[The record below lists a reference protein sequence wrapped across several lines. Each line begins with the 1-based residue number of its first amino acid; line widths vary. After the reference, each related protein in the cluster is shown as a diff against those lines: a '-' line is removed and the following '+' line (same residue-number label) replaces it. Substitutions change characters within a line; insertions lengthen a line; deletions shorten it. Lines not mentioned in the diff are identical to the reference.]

1 MEIRKRN
8 GEMAA
13 FDAEKIRAAMRL
25 AFTATNVEIT
35 EQSLNS
41 LLRAVLKRLE
51 EVRQLTVENVQDQ
64 VEQQLMAEGYYETAK
79 AYILYREK
87 RAKARAMRERIAAR
101 MEDPS
106 LEGTLREIE
115 ADFDSAKYSLNL
127 LAEQYER
134 LIREGMSVRGTGED
148 LGQGGDRADYH
159 GGAALGSILRHGF
172 KTIFFSRTVREEM
185 QKQNIQTF
193 PEKLHD
199 LADEGLYGRYILEA
213 YSEEELQMAGDMICP
228 EQGSAVYI
236 RRIGAASETLCDPYT
251 RRKTNGNTT
260 GDVPW
265 NCAAPRDAGNARS
278 HGVGTAVFTICSAG
292 WRSQWPH
299 QRWPMPE
306 KPFYQLSSCFV
317 DVVPDSLDGIY
328 RSIDSFAKVSKF
340 GGGMGL
346 YFREGTGKRQ
356 CAIRGFPGA
365 AGGVIRWIKL
375 VNDTAVAVDQLGM
388 RQGAVAVYLDV
399 WHRDLPEFLQL
410 RTNNRGRQAES
421 T

>member
-35 EQSLNS
+35 EQSLYS

-51 EVRQLTVENVQDQ
+51 EVQQLTVENVQDQ

-134 LIREGMSVRGTGED
+134 LIREGMSVREQEKI
-148 LGQGGDRADYH
+148 LVK
-159 GGAALGSILRHGF
+159 AAVELTTMEAPRWEYLAARLQNH
-172 KTIFFSRTVREEM
+172 FFSRTVREEM

-228 EQGSAVYI
+228 ERDRLFTYAGLELLLKRYVI
-236 RRIGAASETLCDPYT
+236 HTRDGKPMETPQEMFLGIALHLAMQE
-251 RRKTNGNTT
+251 K
-260 GDVPW
+260 
-265 NCAAPRDAGNARS
+265 RDRMEWVQRFYDMLSRMEVTMATPTMANAR
-278 HGVGTAVFTICSAG
+278 
-292 WRSQWPH
+292 
-299 QRWPMPE
+299 

-317 DVVPDSLDGIY
+317 DVVPDSITQAALT
-328 RSIDSFAKVSKF
+328 
-340 GGGMGL
+340 GGA
-346 YFREGTGKRQ
+346 E
-356 CAIRGFPGA
+356 
-365 AGGVIRWIKL
+365 
-375 VNDTAVAVDQLGM
+375 TA
-388 RQGAVAVYLDV
+388 
-399 WHRDLPEFLQL
+399 
-410 RTNNRGRQAES
+410 S
-421 T
+421 

>member
-1 MEIRKRN
+1 MWRSRSN
-8 GEMAA
+8 Q
-13 FDAEKIRAAMRL
+13 AEQPFAG
-25 AFTATNVEIT
+25 
-35 EQSLNS
+35 
-41 LLRAVLKRLE
+41 VLKRLE
-51 EVRQLTVENVQDQ
+51 EVRQLTVEKVQDQ

-134 LIREGMSVRGTGED
+134 LIREGMSVREQEKI
-148 LGQGGDRADYH
+148 LVK
-159 GGAALGSILRHGF
+159 AAIELTTMEAPRWEYLAARLQNH
-172 KTIFFSRTVREEM
+172 FFSRTVREEM

-213 YSEEELQMAGDMICP
+213 YSEEELQMAGDMIMSGT
-228 EQGSAVYI
+228 GSAVYI

-278 HGVGTAVFTICSAG
+278 HGVGTAVLRYAQPDGGHNGHTNDGQCQKTVLSA
-292 WRSQWPH
+292 
-299 QRWPMPE
+299 
-306 KPFYQLSSCFV
+306 
-317 DVVPDSLDGIY
+317 
-328 RSIDSFAKVSKF
+328 
-340 GGGMGL
+340 
-346 YFREGTGKRQ
+346 
-356 CAIRGFPGA
+356 
-365 AGGVIRWIKL
+365 
-375 VNDTAVAVDQLGM
+375 
-388 RQGAVAVYLDV
+388 
-399 WHRDLPEFLQL
+399 LQL
-410 RTNNRGRQAES
+410 LCGCGS
-421 T
+421 G